1 MKKAGGKMKK
11 STIAAVVIVVWG
23 ISSVMIGI
31 KDPMLVL
38 YTGFPGWIA
47 ATVIAYFLCAQEEK
61 EEKSRTG
68 GKGGAVK

>member
-1 MKKAGGKMKK
+1 MKK

-23 ISSVMIGI
+23 IVSVILGI

-61 EEKSRTG
+61 EEKEESRAG
-68 GKGGAVK
+68 KKGGAVK